1 MEHQI
6 KSGKEV
12 IEEFFTGIFNI
23 QGTDKNT
30 TSKLI
35 QLYRDNKLNDRNIQM
50 VLEELKQD
58 ALNPQIKPSWQKL
71 NQLK

>member
-12 IEEFFTGIFNI
+12 IEDFFTEILNI
-23 QGTDKNT
+23 HGTDMNT
-30 TSKLI
+30 TRKLI

-50 VLEELKQD
+50 ALEELKQD
-58 ALNPQIKPSWQKL
+58 ALKPQNKPSWQKL

>member
-50 VLEELKQD
+50 ALEELKQD